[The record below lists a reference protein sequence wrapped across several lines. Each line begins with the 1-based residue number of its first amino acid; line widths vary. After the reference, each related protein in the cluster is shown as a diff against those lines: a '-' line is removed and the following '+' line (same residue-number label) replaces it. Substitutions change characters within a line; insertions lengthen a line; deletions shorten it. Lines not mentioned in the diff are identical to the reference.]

1 MNDLANNTSKFIL
14 SRSAYALVCFCLSGS
29 NLLFADENVFYDKE
43 YKLAYD
49 AYIYNYP
56 LVKNYLSL
64 YQYALDKNS
73 DQYKGPINQVNN
85 VDRVFTPKD
94 TGVITPNSDTP
105 YSFLVMDLTS
115 EPLVITLPAIES
127 KRYYSVQIVDLYTN
141 NVDYL
146 GTRKDGNSGGDFLIV
161 GPQWK
166 GEKPQGIK
174 RVIKVSTNLA
184 LGLFRTQ
191 LFSPDDI
198 TDVKKIQS
206 GYKARTLSKWTGNNS
221 AQAKYIEYP
230 IIDDAQFNDKFWQYA
245 NFLLQFSPELP
256 KEKKLRR
263 EFYSIGNIP
272 GKQWPSVYIGDN
284 ITNTVRA
291 AQKDADTYLHS
302 EIRNITTSVGLFGS
316 PDEMSG
322 KYLQRALGAMA
333 GIYGNSPQEAMYP
346 TFQKDKFG
354 NELDGSKSKYTM
366 TFPKGKL
373 PPVNAFWSITMY
385 DASTQFL
392 VENKINRYLINS
404 SMVSNLKENRDGSVT
419 IYIQHNSPGT
429 ERESNWL
436 PAPNGPMSVVMRL
449 YLPKESALKGE
460 WNPPAI
466 NISE

>member
-1 MNDLANNTSKFIL
+1 MKILAGNTSKFIL
-14 SRSAYALVCFCLSGS
+14 SRSAYALMCFCLSGTNFLCAEENFS
-29 NLLFADENVFYDKE
+29 NNKE

-64 YQYALDKNS
+64 YQYAFDKNS

-105 YSFLVMDLTS
+105 YSFLVMDLTA
-115 EPLVITLPAIES
+115 EPLVITLPAIENE
-127 KRYYSVQIVDLYTN
+127 RYYSVQIVDLYTN

-146 GTRKDGNSGGDFLIV
+146 GTRKDGNAGGNFLIV
-161 GPQWK
+161 GPEWE
-166 GEKPQGIK
+166 GPKPDGIN

-191 LFSPDDI
+191 LFTANDI
-198 TDVKKIQS
+198 AEVKKIQS
-206 GYKARTLSKWTGNNS
+206 GYKSQTLSNWIGNES
-221 AQAKYIEYP
+221 VKPKLIDYP
-230 IIDDAQFNDKFWQYA
+230 KIDDAIFNEKFWQNA
-245 NFLLQFSPELP
+245 NFLLQFSPALNSEM
-256 KEKKLRR
+256 KLRHD
-263 EFYSIGNIP
+263 FHSIGNIP
-272 GKQWPSVYIGDN
+272 GKQWPPVHMGDSS
-284 ITNTVRA
+284 IKAVRA
-291 AQKDADTYLHS
+291 AQKDADQYLQK
-302 EIRNITTSVGLFGS
+302 EIRNITTSFGLFGS

-322 KYLQRALGAMA
+322 KYIQRALGAMA

-354 NELDGSKSKYTM
+354 NQLDGSKHRYTM

-385 DASTQFL
+385 DASTQLL

-404 SMVSNLKENRDGSVT
+404 NMLSNLKENRDGSITV
-419 IYIQHNSPGT
+419 YIQNSSPGA
-429 ERESNWL
+429 EYESNWL

-460 WNPPAI
+460 WKPPVI